1 MTMIEYAFVMVISTN
16 PIKDDFKYIG
26 NFQNCLQAELYV
38 SLYHPNKKASRCLMK
53 DYIHL
58 PEGTV
63 IKNIDMATNTIRYRD
78 VHNSCKLRRDCN
90 GKG

>member
-1 MTMIEYAFVMVISTN
+1 
-16 PIKDDFKYIG
+16 
-26 NFQNCLQAELYV
+26 
-38 SLYHPNKKASRCLMK
+38 MK

-78 VHNSCKLRRDCN
+78 VHDSCKLRRDCT
-90 GKG
+90 

>member
-38 SLYHPNKKASRCLMK
+38 SLHHPDKRASRCLMK

-63 IKNIDMATNTIRYRD
+63 IKNIDMANNTIRYKN
-78 VHNSCKLRRDCN
+78 VINSCKLRRDCR
-90 GKG
+90 

>member
-1 MTMIEYAFVMVISTN
+1 MIEYAFVMIISTN

-38 SLYHPNKKASRCLMK
+38 SLHHPNKKASRCLMK

-63 IKNIDMATNTIRYRD
+63 IKNIDMATNTIIYRD
-78 VHNSCKLRRDCN
+78 VHNSRI
-90 GKG
+90 